1 MVDDQATVVGTGM
14 MGPGIAVS
22 LSLAGIR
29 THLVSRSPDRAEQ
42 GLSTAHRLIN
52 QLREGGLVNLDQAE
66 AAKLMLTSTTDL
78 DSALKSSRLVIESIP
93 EDVTLKQAFFHHLDE
108 VSDKNAVLASN
119 TSGIS
124 ITAIA
129 EMAKYP
135 QRILTAHFWNPP
147 HLMPLV
153 EVVMGNQT
161 SESVALQMVEILK
174 KCDKTAVLVRK
185 DRPGQLGNRLQL
197 ALMREAFY
205 IVQEGIASAEDVDL
219 AIKSGFGMRLPVW
232 GVLEHTDAVG
242 LDLVKTIQDYVLP
255 DLNNQPYACSLLN
268 QKVENGELGSATGR
282 GFYDW
287 TVRDMNATKA
297 RRDAFLIQFLR
308 ERKMG
313 RKNLS
318 VPS

>member
-1 MVDDQATVVGTGM
+1 M
-14 MGPGIAVS
+14 MGPGIAVA

-29 THLVSRSPDRAEQ
+29 AHLVSRSPERADQ
-42 GLSTAHRLIN
+42 GLSTAHRLID
-52 QLREGGLVNLDQAE
+52 QLNEGRLVNLERAQ
-66 AAKLMLTSTTDL
+66 AAKPLLTATTDL
-78 DSALKSSRLVIESIP
+78 DGALKSSQLVIESIP
-93 EDVTLKQAFFHHLDE
+93 EDVALKQAFFRHLDE
-108 VSDKNAVLASN
+108 VSDKNAILASN

-129 EMAKYP
+129 ANAKFP

-161 SESVALQMVEILK
+161 SESIALQMVELLK
-174 KCDKTAVLVRK
+174 KCDKTPVLVRK

-205 IVQEGIASAEDVDL
+205 VVQEGIASPEDVDL
-219 AIKSGFGMRLPVW
+219 AVKSGFGMRLPVW
-232 GVLEHTDAVG
+232 GVFEHADAVG
-242 LDLVKTIQDYVLP
+242 LDLIKAVQDYVLP
-255 DLNNQPYACSLLN
+255 DLDNQPHACSLLN
-268 QKVENGELGSATGR
+268 QKVEKGELGSATGR

-287 TVRDMNATKA
+287 TVRDMNAAKA

-308 ERKMG
+308 ERK
-313 RKNLS
+313 KLS
-318 VPS
+318 DESKPRY